1 MTPSRIR
8 RRLRPTAALLLGLV
22 AVCGSLAPIASAGP
36 LPHGRAEPTHC
47 KIRITGKKVA
57 VRMPE
62 GGAKVARP
70 DSPVVRYVHR
80 GDVITNRFCV
90 VALGR
95 TNGGPLYRKCGRD
108 GYNWYIVAGGQVPV
122 TCAQRVR

>member
-1 MTPSRIR
+1 MAPSRIR
-8 RRLRPTAALLLGLV
+8 IRLRPITAALLGLV
-22 AVCGSLAPIASAGP
+22 AWCGVLTPSVPAGALAQSK
-36 LPHGRAEPTHC
+36 AEATHC

-80 GDVITNRFCV
+80 GDVITNRFCII
-90 VALGR
+90 ALGR
-95 TNGGPLYRKCGRD
+95 TNDGPLYRKCGRD